1 MKIVPSYGPARN
13 PRTRMAAWA
22 CAALITVMLVSQLF
36 SYEDFPSTLDVILPI
51 NDQPLVHLLAAL
63 VVIAEL
69 FALPYL
75 LSMYIAPLMRVVS
88 AVFGVLATGFW
99 LIVSLTS
106 AHAANSGLFST
117 TLKIPGGVLAAVW
130 SLAVFGLLASVIYV
144 DSKFRHASSS

>member
-1 MKIVPSYGPARN
+1 
-13 PRTRMAAWA
+13 MAAWA